1 MKPRIL
7 AISPTDMEFVQR
19 TESFPETGETVVGNS
34 YDYVPGGEG
43 SELAVTLTMLGAD
56 CILCSRVGA
65 DSNGQRLRALFRE
78 MGIDTRFMFMDR
90 RAATGLVSVVADSA
104 GETRR
109 IAFPGANM
117 LLSTADAEEAFTSL
131 PDGAIVSLRTPERI
145 VMSVSEY
152 AARKRIPL
160 LIDGGPLHADFPLSK
175 LFPCEIFTPD
185 EEELLA
191 FTGIAPSTT
200 ENCLRSVIRLS
211 SLVKAK
217 YYIIKMGDRGAFLY
231 DGKYYNVVL
240 ANNVDDVDTSCAGSV
255 FNAALMTEYIRSK
268 DIMRSVH
275 YANAAAAL
283 AVSRHG
289 SLDAIPSGEELD
301 EFIEIRGINL

>member
-19 TESFPETGETVVGNS
+19 TEVFPEAGETVVGSS
-34 YDYVPGGEG
+34 YDNIPGGEG
-43 SELAVTLTMLGAD
+43 AEFAVTLTMLGAE

-65 DSNGQRLRALFRE
+65 DSNGQRLRAQFRE
-78 MGIDTRFMFMDR
+78 MGIDTRFMSMDR
-90 RAATGLVSVVADSA
+90 RAATGLVSAITDATGAV
-104 GETRR
+104 RR
-109 IAFPGANM
+109 VSFPGAN
-117 LLSTADAEEAFTSL
+117 LLISAADTEDAFTSI
-131 PDGAIVSLRTPERI
+131 PDAAIISLRSPDKI
-145 VMSVSEY
+145 VTSVSEY
-152 AARKRIPL
+152 AARKKIPL
-160 LIDGGPLHADFPLSK
+160 MIDGGPKNPDFQLNR

-191 FTGIAPSTT
+191 FTGIAPSNT

-240 ANNVDDVDTSCAGSV
+240 PINVDAADTACAGSV
-255 FNAALMTEYIRSK
+255 FDAALMTEYVRSG

-283 AVSRHG
+283 TVSRHG
-289 SLDAIPSGEELD
+289 SLDSIPTGEELSS
-301 EFIEIRGINL
+301 FIEERGIQL